1 MMSEQLKEEGLAL
14 FRRGM
19 HDEALSKFEAAA
31 HAYAEAGD
39 EMGRAE
45 ALNNVGVVQRVRQ
58 EWDAAE
64 EALKEAIELFAL
76 AGDDN
81 RQGQALGNL
90 GDFYAFR
97 GDAEKAADYYG
108 DGAELLA
115 RSGDVERQAQVLRT
129 LSLLRLRQRRI
140 VEAITHMEQS
150 LEIRPRLNPL
160 QRIFLALIHTA
171 RRLMGGS
178 S

>member
-1 MMSEQLKEEGLAL
+1 MSDQLKEEGLAL

-39 EMGRAE
+39 DIGRAE
-45 ALNNVGVVQRVRQ
+45 ALNNIGVVRRVRQ
-58 EWDAAE
+58 EWNAAE
-64 EALKEAIELFAL
+64 EALKEAIDLFAK

-81 RQGQALGNL
+81 RHGQALGNM

-97 GDAEKAADYYG
+97 GDLDQAASYYS

-115 RSGDVERQAQVLRT
+115 RSGDSERQGQLLRA

-140 VEAITHMEQS
+140 VESIALMEKS
-150 LEIRPRLNPL
+150 LELRASPNIF
-160 QRIFLALIHTA
+160 QRIFLLMIRFTG
-171 RRLMGGS
+171 RLMGGRS
-178 S
+178 

>member
-1 MMSEQLKEEGLAL
+1 MVAEQLKEEGLAL
-14 FRRGM
+14 FRRGL
-19 HDEALSKFEAAA
+19 HDEALSKFEASAQ
-31 HAYAEAGD
+31 AYTEAGD
-39 EMGRAE
+39 DIGRAE
-45 ALNNVGVVQRVRQ
+45 ALNNVGVVQRVRR

-64 EALKEAIELFAL
+64 TALKEAIELLAV

-81 RQGQALGNL
+81 RHGQAVGNL

-97 GDAEKAADYYG
+97 GDPEKAATYYS

-115 RSGDVERQAQVLRT
+115 RSGDRERQSQLLRA
-129 LSLLRLRQRRI
+129 LSLLRLRQRR
-140 VEAITHMEQS
+140 VLEAIVHMEQS
-150 LEIRPRLNPL
+150 LGVRPSLNPF
-160 QRIFLALIHTA
+160 QRLFLGLIRLA